1 MNNEYVGLEVHI
13 SEYLNAEVKMK
24 EESFSVLGNKSLK
37 MMNGMSYDSWHSL
50 WLISYCFSA

>member
-1 MNNEYVGLEVHI
+1 MSNKYVGLEVHI

-50 WLISYCFSA
+50 